1 MASVLPRVEK
11 LNEDKRVESL
21 LVFRLDEGSMPSGS
35 TKRTSAKLAKSSLA
49 DVLHII
55 KPAPTLRLLMH
66 SQLKQE
72 SGNIHLN
79 GLGLTG

>member
-55 KPAPTLRLLMH
+55 KPAPNTPVIDAQPIKTKIR
-66 SQLKQE
+66 E
-72 SGNIHLN
+72 C
-79 GLGLTG
+79 TP